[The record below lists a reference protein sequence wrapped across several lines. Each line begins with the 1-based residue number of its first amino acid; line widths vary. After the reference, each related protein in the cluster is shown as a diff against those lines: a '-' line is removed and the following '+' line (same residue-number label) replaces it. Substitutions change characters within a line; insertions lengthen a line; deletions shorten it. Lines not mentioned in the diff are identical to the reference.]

1 MPDSFTALAHGPSRS
16 EIERVARQL
25 RRLEAIAERH
35 RLRRRVIRLVRGG
48 AGGGATL
55 LVLMKA
61 KIAASLSA
69 KLVLA
74 ALVGLGFAWP
84 LAALAVFVL
93 ITIVASLF
101 GDETIHCDGCDC
113 LRANPRRARLREL
126 IAQRRAWLAEPTG
139 AAPRIRDGRGPARR

>member
-16 EIERVARQL
+16 EIERVARHL

-48 AGGGATL
+48 AGGGATFL
-55 LVLMKA
+55 ALMKA

-69 KLVLA
+69 KLVVA

-126 IAQRRAWLAEPTG
+126 IAQRRAWLAKPTG
-139 AAPRIRDGRGPARR
+139 AAPRIRDGRPVRR

>member
-1 MPDSFTALAHGPSRS
+1 MLDSPTTFAHGPSQS
-16 EIERVARQL
+16 EIERVASQL
-25 RRLEAIAERH
+25 RRLEAIAARH

-48 AGGGATL
+48 AGGGAAF

-69 KLVLA
+69 KLVIA

-93 ITIVASLF
+93 ITILVSLF

-113 LRANPRRARLREL
+113 VRSNPRRARLREL

-139 AAPRIRDGRGPARR
+139 AAPRIGDERPVRR